1 MMCVNSFSKFAC
13 PISQLSTSVE
23 IFTIVIYT
31 SPITY
36 LKIVSS
42 VLLRYNQHTSLC
54 KFEVYSMII

>member
-42 VLLRYNQHTSLC
+42 SFT
-54 KFEVYSMII
+54 EI